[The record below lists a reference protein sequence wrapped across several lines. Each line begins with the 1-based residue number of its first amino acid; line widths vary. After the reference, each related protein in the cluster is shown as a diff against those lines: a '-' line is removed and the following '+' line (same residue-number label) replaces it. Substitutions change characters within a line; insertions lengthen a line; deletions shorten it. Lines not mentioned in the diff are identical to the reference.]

1 MSVFSDNVQKY
12 YERHN
17 VKGRILLFDFNSPEK
32 DTVELKF
39 SEGFDQSNFMP
50 HGISVYQSPSTG
62 ELLTG
67 TDFIYYISPIK
78 CHGGLAFYKV
88 GVFFIILLI
97 YFLNFRK
104 VHFTKK

>member
-32 DTVELKF
+32 DTIELKL
-39 SEGFDQSNFMP
+39 SDGFDQSNFMP

-62 ELLTG
+62 KLLIG
-67 TDFIYYISPIK
+67 IDFNCRISPIK
-78 CHGGLAFYKV
+78 CHRGLAF
-88 GVFFIILLI
+88 LAHLS
-97 YFLNFRK
+97 
-104 VHFTKK
+104 TKCSW